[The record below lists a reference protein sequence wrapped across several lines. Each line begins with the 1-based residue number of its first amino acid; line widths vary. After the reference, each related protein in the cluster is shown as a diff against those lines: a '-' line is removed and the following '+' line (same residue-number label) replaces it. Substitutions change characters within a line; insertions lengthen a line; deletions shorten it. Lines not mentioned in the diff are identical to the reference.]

1 MSAEDR
7 PAARRPAAI
16 ELHVE
21 ELVLEGFAPAE
32 RHAVADAFERE
43 LSRLLSEHGLPDSH
57 GLPDPHARGAEAPSL
72 DAGSVRLAPG
82 TRPAAA
88 GAQIARAVYGG
99 LRR

>member
-1 MSAEDR
+1 MSR
-7 PAARRPAAI
+7 TPAI

-43 LSRLLSEHGLPDSH
+43 LTRLLTAHGLAHTPPASS
-57 GLPDPHARGAEAPSL
+57 ASAQV
-72 DAGSVRLAPG
+72 DAGSVRLSQRGGAQ
-82 TRPAAA
+82 AA

-99 LRR
+99 LTR

>member
-1 MSAEDR
+1 MSEEKRHALER
-7 PAARRPAAI
+7 PSAI

-43 LSRLLSEHGLPDSH
+43 LSRLLAERGLP
-57 GLPDPHARGAEAPSL
+57 AAQEAAAFDV

-82 TRPAAA
+82 TRASAA
-88 GAQIARAVYGG
+88 GAQLARAVYGG
-99 LRR
+99 IRR

>member
-1 MSAEDR
+1 MSEEERRAAE
-7 PAARRPAAI
+7 RPAAI

-21 ELVLEGFAPAE
+21 ELVLEGFAPSE

-43 LSRLLSEHGLPDSH
+43 LTRLLAEHGLPSD
-57 GLPDPHARGAEAPSL
+57 AGANAESPSV

-82 TRPAAA
+82 ARPHAA

>member
-1 MSAEDR
+1 LSEEER
-7 PAARRPAAI
+7 PAVERPLAI

-43 LSRLLSEHGLPDSH
+43 LSRLLAERGLPS
-57 GLPDPHARGAEAPSL
+57 AREGAGGAAFDV
-72 DAGSVRLAPG
+72 DAGSVRIAPG
-82 TRPAAA
+82 TRAGAA

>member
-1 MSAEDR
+1 MNPEGR
-7 PAARRPAAI
+7 PAGRRLAAI

-43 LSRLLSEHGLPDSH
+43 LSRLLTEHGLPDSH
-57 GLPDPHARGAEAPSL
+57 AQGAEASSL

>member
-1 MSAEDR
+1 LSEEGRHAVE
-7 PAARRPAAI
+7 RPAAI

-43 LSRLLSEHGLPDSH
+43 LSRLFAERGLPA
-57 GLPDPHARGAEAPSL
+57 AREGAGGASFDV

-82 TRPAAA
+82 TRAGAA
-88 GAQIARAVYGG
+88 GAQLARAVYGG
-99 LRR
+99 LTR